1 MAPAQRLD
9 LGDLIR
15 AAERIRDEVA
25 AARRQSDRE
34 TRAVLRRQFD
44 QTTDP
49 ERRQELRLLLDG
61 RRTVTD
67 LLRDPDFAAGLAE
80 RADQLRETMRAV
92 QEMDPQQRAEWEDQM
107 AARSED
113 LLRAD
118 EQAEQDE
125 RAARRDR

>member
-67 LLRDPDFAAGLAE
+67 LLRDPDFAASLAE
-80 RADQLRETMRAV
+80 RADQVRETMRAV